1 MESWVETKHV
11 IFCSSFNA
19 TILLL
24 NISKEV
30 FKVQGAWHSPN
41 TSWSSVRLSALN
53 SFLGLRSGIL
63 HLYFTWIFDFHLN
76 LIYFKN
82 VDECHDGGNK
92 CGRNST
98 CNDTIG
104 SYTCACDE
112 GYQKNNNDSCK
123 GR

>member
-1 MESWVETKHV
+1 MYLVYKTLTYNELIIYICGITIKCLACTQWFWGEECENACTCDDAKTSFCNKTNG
-11 IFCSSFNA
+11 FCSC
-19 TILLL
+19 
-24 NISKEV
+24 V
-30 FKVQGAWHSPN
+30 
-41 TSWSSVRLSALN
+41 
-53 SFLGLRSGIL
+53 SGWKGENC
-63 HLYFTWIFDFHLN
+63 TE
-76 LIYFKN
+76 N

-123 GR
+123 GQ